1 MSESKDIT
9 VIDLRQVF
17 SRIWARKM
25 LFVKVLPVVFALS
38 CLYIVCIPRTYTTSC
53 KLAPEVNGTVGG
65 GTLGALASN
74 FGIDIAEIN
83 TTDAITP
90 MLYPD
95 LMEDNKFVVELF
107 PIVVKKLDGSLQT
120 TYEDYLRNNQQYP
133 WWTGGIAWVK
143 SLFKRE
149 KKDADLGGVSE
160 PSPYILSKDDDDL
173 AKAIRGRVSLSMDKK
188 TGVITVEVEDQDP
201 LICKTIADSVSTHL
215 QQFITEYRT
224 NKARTDLEFYDK
236 LARDAK
242 GEYDSLR
249 RKYNSLADANQNVI
263 LHRVKSK
270 QDDLEN
276 EMMLKFQA
284 YSNLTAMFQQA
295 LAKVQERTPAFTQL
309 KGAEMPLKPARPK
322 RMIFVL
328 GMTFLAAVAISLY
341 AFRGLI
347 FSE

>member
-1 MSESKDIT
+1 MAEDRNT
-9 VIDLRQVF
+9 IDLQQLFRSIWK
-17 SRIWARKM
+17 SRK
-25 LFVKVLPVVFALS
+25 LFFKVLPVVFILS
-38 CLYIVCIPRTYTTSC
+38 CLYILCIPRTYTTTC
-53 KLAPEVNGTVGG
+53 KLAPEVNNPLNG
-65 GTLGALASN
+65 GTLSSLASN
-74 FGIDIAEIN
+74 FGIDIAETN

-95 LMEDNKFVVELF
+95 LMEDNRFVTELF
-107 PIVVKKLDGSLQT
+107 PITVTKGDGSLRT
-120 TYEDYLRNNQQYP
+120 TYDDYLRHYQKAPFWAY
-133 WWTGGIAWVK
+133 GIAWVK
-143 SLFKRE
+143 SLLKSDDE
-149 KKDADLGGVSE
+149 DDALGVEME
-160 PSPYILSKDDDDL
+160 PSPYILSKDEDDL
-173 AKAIRGRVSLSMDKK
+173 VRLIRDNLAFDMDKK
-188 TGVITVEVEDQDP
+188 TGVITITVSDQDP
-201 LICKTIADSVSTHL
+201 LICKTRADSVSLHL

-224 NKARTDLEFYDK
+224 NKARTDLEFYQK
-236 LARDAK
+236 LVADAK
-242 GEYDSLR
+242 AEYDSVR

-341 AFRGLI
+341 ALRGLI